1 MRLCLRAGPARHR
14 VVPALDV
21 LDVVGN
27 LEGAHRGADVDSA
40 LGGDMGDGVALTGD
54 EWALREDGVEPF
66 EPFDRVLAL
75 DAAEFRKLLE
85 AILEEWMSVLHR
97 AGEGVEYFQL
107 HAAVPHLDES
117 AVARTHAHHGRLGKG
132 HFEVAADGHRFGEI
146 DAVVEF
152 EDGEAADRVFL
163 DEPGLAVLTG

>member
-54 EWALREDGVEPF
+54 EWALREDRVEPF

-97 AGEGVEYFQL
+97 AGEGGEYFQL
-107 HAAVPHLDES
+107 HAAAPPLDQS
-117 AVARTHAHHGRLGKG
+117 AIARDPAHPGQLGQGR
-132 HFEVAADGHRFGEI
+132 FDVAADRHRFGEI
-146 DAVVEF
+146 NALVEF
-152 EDGEAADRVFL
+152 EGAEASD
-163 DEPGLAVLTG
+163 PGFV